1 MDPLLELV
9 PGEQHEIAHNL
20 NRHEDISVN
29 IKNLRRE
36 FIGKPQICYKIAS
49 HIVHLRRNPSNHRH
63 QFEFNRLVEE
73 YLPVLLEHLDVRWLL
88 SICDTYVDIGD
99 SQRRA
104 IAMNIVQCVND
115 TNIHLTIIA
124 NVENGNLDPAKLRQE
139 RKAKTWGG
147 MITADIPNGDMIYN
161 MMTRLNSVVKQDELL
176 NKIWCEIKRRG
187 RGEGNVVMN
196 HLCAYSTI
204 EHQREYFHEN
214 DK

>member
-1 MDPLLELV
+1 MDPLLEPV
-9 PGEQHEIAHNL
+9 PGNESEITHNL
-20 NRHEDISVN
+20 NRHKDISVN

-36 FIGKPQICYKIAS
+36 FIGKPQVCYKVAS
-49 HIVHLRRNPSNHRH
+49 HIVHLRRNPELHRH
-63 QFEFNRLVEE
+63 QYEFNRLIEE
-73 YLPVLLEHLDVRWLL
+73 YMDVLLEHLDVRWLL
-88 SICDTYVDIGD
+88 SICDTLVDIGD
-99 SQRRA
+99 PHRSA
-104 IAMNIVQCVND
+104 VAMNIVQCVNG
-115 TNIHLTIIA
+115 TNLHLTIIA
-124 NVENGNLDPAKLRQE
+124 NVENGNLDSAKLRQE
-139 RKAKTWGG
+139 RKIKTWGG

-161 MMTRLNSVVKQDELL
+161 MMTRLNCVVKEDELL

>member
-1 MDPLLELV
+1 MDPLLEPV
-9 PGEQHEIAHNL
+9 PGNENEIAHNL

-29 IKNLRRE
+29 IKHLRKE
-36 FIGKPQICYKIAS
+36 FIGKPQVCYKVAS
-49 HIVHLRRNPSNHRH
+49 HIVHLRRKPELHRH
-63 QFEFNRLVEE
+63 QYEFNRLIEE
-73 YLPVLLEHLDVRWLL
+73 YMDVLLEHLDVRWLL

-99 SQRRA
+99 SHRSA
-104 IAMNIVQCVND
+104 VAMNIVQCVNG
-115 TNIHLTIIA
+115 TNLHLTIIA
-124 NVENGNLDPAKLRQE
+124 NVENGNLDPSKLTKE

-161 MMTRLNSVVKQDELL
+161 MMTRLNCVVKEDELL

-204 EHQREYFHEN
+204 EHQREYFH
-214 DK
+214 DVHT

>member
-1 MDPLLELV
+1 MDPMLELV
-9 PGEQHEIAHNL
+9 PGHESEIAHNL

-29 IKNLRRE
+29 IKHLRKE
-36 FIGKPQICYKIAS
+36 FIGKPQVCYKVAS
-49 HIVHLRRNPSNHRH
+49 HIVHLRRKPDLHRH
-63 QFEFNRLVEE
+63 QYEFNRLIEE
-73 YLPVLLEHLDVRWLL
+73 YMDVLLEHLDVRWLL

-99 SQRRA
+99 PHRSA
-104 IAMNIVQCVND
+104 VAMNIVQCVNG
-115 TNIHLTIIA
+115 TNLHLTIIA
-124 NVENGNLDPAKLRQE
+124 NVENGNLDPSKLTKE

-161 MMTRLNSVVKQDELL
+161 MMTRLNCVVKEDELL

-204 EHQREYFHEN
+204 EHKREYFHEN

>member
-1 MDPLLELV
+1 MLELV
-9 PGEQHEIAHNL
+9 PGHESEIAHNL

-29 IKNLRRE
+29 IKNLRKE
-36 FIGKPQICYKIAS
+36 FIGKPQVCYKVAS
-49 HIVHLRRNPSNHRH
+49 HIVHLRRKPDLHRH
-63 QFEFNRLVEE
+63 QYEFNRLIEE
-73 YLPVLLEHLDVRWLL
+73 YMDVLLEHLDVRWLL

-99 SQRRA
+99 PHRSA
-104 IAMNIVQCVND
+104 VAMNIVQCVNG
-115 TNIHLTIIA
+115 TNLHLTIIA

-161 MMTRLNSVVKQDELL
+161 MMTRLNSVVKQDKLL

-204 EHQREYFHEN
+204 EHQREYFH
-214 DK
+214 DRHSLL